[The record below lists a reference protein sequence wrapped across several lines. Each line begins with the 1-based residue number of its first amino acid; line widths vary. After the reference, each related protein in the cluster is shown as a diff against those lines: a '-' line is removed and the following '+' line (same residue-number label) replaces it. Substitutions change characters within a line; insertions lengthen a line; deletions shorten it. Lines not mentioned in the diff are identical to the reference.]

1 MSDKN
6 NEKNQN
12 KSSQRKDLSK
22 NKVNVNEE
30 VWWQKT
36 KDFFSIAFMS
46 TRGIIYTLLVVL
58 LLGIL
63 FAGGL
68 GAGYFASLVDD
79 VKVPSKEELGKKI
92 NNIHGTSSLVYN
104 NNNLIAPVS
113 SDLIRTKVDSKD
125 ISQNIKNAII
135 STEDENFN
143 EHNGVVPK
151 AILRAT
157 LGEVVGLGSSSG
169 GSTITQQ
176 LIKQQILG
184 DSPTFKRKASEF
196 VYARA
201 VEKDFTKDQILT
213 DYLNVSPFGRNNKGQ
228 NIAGVQEAAKGIFGK
243 NASEVNVPQAAFIA
257 GLPQSPI
264 TYSPYAADASL
275 KNPNDLSYGLA
286 RKDTVLFNMYR
297 NGYISK
303 KEYEEY
309 KSYDLTKDFIASSSP
324 DTISHDYLYY
334 TVINEAVDHIYDYL
348 IKEDKVSESD
358 QKNDATKEEYQKLAL
373 QQLQQGGYTIQSTID
388 QGIYSAMQTAV
399 ANYGG
404 ILDDG
409 TGEVQVGNVLMDNK
423 TGAVYGF
430 IGGRNYQE
438 NQNNHAFDTKRSPGS
453 SIKPVLT
460 YAPAIEQ
467 GIIGSASRLSNYPT
481 TYSSGQQIMHVDS
494 AGTNEMMTVQD
505 ALNTSWNIPAYWLH
519 QTMLQEDK
527 SPEPYMEKMGYK
539 VSDYNIESLPLGGG
553 IDQSVVQQTNGYQ
566 TLSNGGKYQKQHV
579 IQKITD
585 DSGKVIYEWKSEPV
599 KVFSKATAS
608 IMNDLLRG
616 PVRSKITTKFADY
629 LSGINPNLTSAVD
642 WTGKTGTS
650 ESYTDAWLMLST
662 PTVTLGGWI
671 GHDDNSPLGNYTGYE
686 NNSNY
691 MANLVNAINNAKPGV
706 FGDGQKFE
714 IDPSVTKSTV
724 LTSTGEKPGRV
735 EGGPLTITLSGQ
747 TTTSY
752 WATSEGAPVTRY
764 HFAVGGTDAN
774 YADAWSRIVNFTGN
788 NSRNT
793 GNNR

>member
-12 KSSQRKDLSK
+12 TSSQRKDLTK
-22 NKVNVNEE
+22 NKGNVNGEE
-30 VWWQKT
+30 WWQKT

-46 TRGIIYTLLVVL
+46 TRGVIYTLLVVL
-58 LLGIL
+58 LLVIL

-104 NNNLIAPVS
+104 NNNLISPVS

-143 EHNGVVPK
+143 NHNGVVPK

-184 DSPTFKRKASEF
+184 DSPTFQRKASEF

-201 VEKDFTKDQILT
+201 VEKDFSKDQILT

-275 KNPNDLSYGLA
+275 KSPDNLSYGLE

-297 NGYISK
+297 SGYINK
-303 KEYEEY
+303 KEYDEY
-309 KSYDLTKDFIASSSP
+309 KAYDLKKDFIPSSAP

-334 TVINEAVDHIYDYL
+334 TIIDEAVDHIYDYL

-358 QKNDATKEEYQKLAL
+358 QKNDSTKEEYRKLAL
-373 QQLQQGGYTIQSTID
+373 QKLQQGGYTVQSTVD
-388 QGIYSAMQTAV
+388 QGIYNAMQTAV
-399 ANYGG
+399 ANFGG
-404 ILDDG
+404 SLDDG
-409 TGEVQVGNVLMDNK
+409 TGQVQVGNVLMDNK
-423 TGAVYGF
+423 TGAVLGF

-453 SIKPVLT
+453 SIKPILA
-460 YAPAIEQ
+460 YAPAIDQ
-467 GIIGSASRLSNYPT
+467 GIIGSASRLSDYPA
-481 TYSSGQQIMHVDS
+481 TYSSGQPIMHVGDP
-494 AGTNEMMTVQD
+494 GTNQMQTVQA
-505 ALNTSWNIPAYWLH
+505 ALNASTNIPAYWLY
-519 QTMLQEDK
+519 QTMLKENKPSQ
-527 SPEPYMEKMGYK
+527 PYMEKMGYK
-539 VSDYNIESLPLGGG
+539 VEDYSIESLPIGGG

-566 TLSNGGKYQKQHV
+566 TLANHGEYQKQHV
-579 IQKITD
+579 VQKISD
-585 DSGKVIYEWKSEPV
+585 DSGKVIYEWKSNPT

-608 IMNDLLRG
+608 IMNELLRG
-616 PVRSKITTKFADY
+616 PIRSKETTKFIDY
-629 LSGINPNLTSAVD
+629 LSSANPNLVSSID

-650 ESYTDAWLMLST
+650 EDYTDAWLLLSS

-671 GHDDNSPLGNYTGYE
+671 GHDDNTPLGSGTGVV
-686 NNSNY
+686 NQANY
-691 MANLVNAINNAKPGV
+691 MANLVTAINNSKAGI

-714 IDPSVTKSTV
+714 LDPSVTKSTV
-724 LTSTGEKPGRV
+724 LTSTGEKPGKV
-735 EGGPLTITLSGQ
+735 EGGPITITLSGE
-747 TTTSY
+747 TTTSH
-752 WATSEGAPVTRY
+752 WATSEGAPITQYR
-764 HFAVGGTDAN
+764 FAIGGSDAN
-774 YADAWSRIVNFTGN
+774 YADAWSKIVNFNGYSN
-788 NSRNT
+788 R
-793 GNNR
+793 NNR